1 MIYTFVNLIIYGGII
16 LENIEDNKKIILKK
30 IKQTHTNSNFSSLP
44 YPKLV
49 AISKKQEEYKID
61 LAIKSGQRFFGENRV
76 QEAKQRWK
84 KRMELYNDIELRLV
98 GPLQTNKVKQA
109 LNLFH
114 IIETIDRE
122 KLARE
127 IFNNFNE
134 QSKTKNFYIQIN
146 TGSENQKSGLIPSEA
161 DAFIEYC
168 IKDLKLPI
176 IGLMCIPPQD
186 EESSMHFAFL
196 KKIADRNNLTEL
208 SMGMS
213 NDFEEAIKFGASSVR
228 IGSLFFGSRES

>member
-1 MIYTFVNLIIYGGII
+1 MINIKKDRISI
-16 LENIEDNKKIILKK
+16 LKNIESVHK
-30 IKQTHTNSNFSSLP
+30 NSFFKSLP
-44 YPKLV
+44 IPKLV
-49 AISKKQEEYKID
+49 AVSKKQEEHKID
-61 LAIKSGQRFFGENRV
+61 EALECGQRIFGENRV
-76 QEAKQRWK
+76 QEAQKRWQ
-84 KRMELYNDIELRLV
+84 KRMGIYNDIELRLI

-122 KLARE
+122 KLAKE
-127 IFNNFNE
+127 ISNNLNN

-186 EESSMHFAFL
+186 EEPSMHFAFL
-196 KKIADRNNLTEL
+196 KKIADRNNLIEL

-213 NDFEEAIKFGASSVR
+213 NDFEEAIKFGATSVR
-228 IGSLFFGSRES
+228 IGSLFFGAREL